1 MNTLHIKVKDKETYQ
16 HLLWLLKR
24 FDQSEI
30 EFNEGKNSF
39 SSVKDQLEDEIKA
52 IDSGKSSL
60 MELDEFDRY
69 LEDFISKNEVYFY

>member
-30 EFNEGKNSF
+30 EFIEGKNSF
-39 SSVKDQLEDEIKA
+39 SSVKDQLEDEINA
-52 IDSGKSSL
+52 IDSGDSTL
-60 MELDEFDRY
+60 MEIDEFDRE
-69 LEDFISKNEVYFY
+69 LEHLISKNED